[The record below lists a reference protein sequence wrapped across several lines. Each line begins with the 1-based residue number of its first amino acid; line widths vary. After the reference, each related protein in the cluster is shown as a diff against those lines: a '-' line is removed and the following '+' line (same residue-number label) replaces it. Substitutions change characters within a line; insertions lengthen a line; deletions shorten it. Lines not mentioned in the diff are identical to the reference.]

1 MLVKARF
8 QGQLPGLV
16 SLRDSVRHFDVA
28 GLQIVTCDRGGID
41 GLECV
46 STTRVTLSNP
56 SASVSKDDMV
66 GEVLVHRNANKGHV
80 GSGGEGDCS
89 RGVGGGVGAGRGRRS
104 LGCDT

>member
-56 SASVSKDDMV
+56 SASVSKNDMV
-66 GEVLVHRNANKGHV
+66 GEVCGCECGLH
-80 GSGGEGDCS
+80 ST
-89 RGVGGGVGAGRGRRS
+89 GAIVNPT
-104 LGCDT
+104 CDSPAGAYDGNPG